1 MAPQRPASAQA
12 TGSGKGKVRQFAI
25 PPLPP
30 QPAVERLV
38 AAYVDFVGVTA
49 PIVHIPTLGRQLT
62 KIREGNDV
70 EESDVFV
77 VMMVLGELDQP
88 ELLWT

>member
-1 MAPQRPASAQA
+1 L
-12 TGSGKGKVRQFAI
+12 GGKGKEREFAI

-49 PIVHIPTLGRQLT
+49 PIVHIPTLGKQLA

-77 VMMVLGELDQP
+77 VMMVLGECMSFCARVNSLTFQ
-88 ELLWT
+88 L